1 MTITCFKSRH
11 FSTFPVFFQRIS
23 AHSKKY
29 KLFSYPPAT
38 DYFVFANFAHW
49 KNACRT
55 PLAACICIPAH
66 GIQKKPE
73 ASAKSRRHL

>member
-23 AHSKKY
+23 ARSKKY

-38 DYFVFANFAHW
+38 DYFVFANFAGTQTS
-49 KNACRT
+49 RQ
-55 PLAACICIPAH
+55 AAFILQFRGTWFCTSVTKPSLS
-66 GIQKKPE
+66 KK
-73 ASAKSRRHL
+73 HL